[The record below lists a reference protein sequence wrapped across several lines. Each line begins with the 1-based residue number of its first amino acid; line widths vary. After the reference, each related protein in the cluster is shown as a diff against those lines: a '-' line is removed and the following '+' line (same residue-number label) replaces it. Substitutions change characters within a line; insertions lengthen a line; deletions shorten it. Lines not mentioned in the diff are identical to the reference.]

1 MVDPRIVIP
10 VAAGSSPVL
19 HPSKSF
25 WRKWNNGV
33 LAGCNP
39 VVVKAGRFDPY
50 FLHQV
55 HKIAMSKARD

>member
-25 WRKWNNGV
+25 GGNGTMV
-33 LAGCNP
+33 
-39 VVVKAGRFDPY
+39 F
-50 FLHQV
+50 
-55 HKIAMSKARD
+55 

>member
-1 MVDPRIVIP
+1 MVEHHLDKVG
-10 VAAGSSPVL
+10 VTGSSPVL
-19 HPSKSF
+19 GTKF